1 MERIRN
7 DLRALAISI
16 DGAFAGIWTEFRN
29 LNRFG
34 NSQDLDKAATLVK
47 AMRRD
52 IRNIHGDER
61 RVENFEDRFDRD
73 LRRIRVLLAGRGIVI

>member
-1 MERIRN
+1 
-7 DLRALAISI
+7 
-16 DGAFAGIWTEFRN
+16 
-29 LNRFG
+29 
-34 NSQDLDKAATLVK
+34 
-47 AMRRD
+47 MRRD